1 MLEVLGWLWQFIKM
15 RILTGIQPSG
25 IPHLGNYFGMMRP
38 AIAWQEKGE
47 AFYFIAD
54 YHALTTVQ
62 DADRLRANV
71 RESVLAFLACGLD
84 PERTVLFRQSAVPEV
99 HELSWYLSTLAPMGL
114 LERCHSYKDK
124 INRGFK
130 PTHGLFAYPVLMAAD
145 ILLYGTEVVP
155 VGKDQKQHVEVA
167 RDLAGKFNEAYG
179 DILTMPRP
187 EIQQEVATVPGVD
200 GQKMSKSY
208 DNTIELFSEEKPF
221 RKRIMSLVTD
231 STPVEEP
238 KPTEGSVLIGLAEA
252 SGDAD
257 FASEL
262 RRQMEAGGV
271 GYGDLKKQLA
281 EHLWNLLEPIR
292 ERRAHWLAHEDDMW
306 QVLATGEERA
316 RATAADMIRKVRGA
330 VGISKPL

>member
-1 MLEVLGWLWQFIKM
+1 
-15 RILTGIQPSG
+15 
-25 IPHLGNYFGMMRP
+25 MMRP
-38 AIAWQEKGE
+38 AIEWQQKGE

-62 DADRLRANV
+62 DAERLRANV

-124 INRGFK
+124 VGRGLK

-145 ILLYGTEVVP
+145 ILLYDTEVVP

-167 RDLAGKFNEAYG
+167 RDLAGKFNDTYG
-179 DILTMPRP
+179 EVFTLPRP
-187 EIQQEVATVPGVD
+187 EIREEVATVPGVD

-208 DNTIELFSEEKPF
+208 DNTIDIFMEEKPF
-221 RKRIMSLVTD
+221 RKRVMSVVTD

-238 KPTEGSVLIGLAEA
+238 KPTEGSALLGLAA
-252 SGDAD
+252 ANGDIAFTD
-257 FASEL
+257 HL
-262 RRQMEAGGV
+262 RQQMEKGGV
-271 GYGDLKKQLA
+271 GYGELKKQLC
-281 EHLWNLLEPIR
+281 EHLWNHLEPLR
-292 ERRAHWLAHEDDMW
+292 ERQAYWLAHEDEMW
-306 QVLATGEERA
+306 QVLASGEERA
-316 RATAADMIRKVRGA
+316 RATAAAMMEKVRDS
-330 VGISKPL
+330 VGISRPS